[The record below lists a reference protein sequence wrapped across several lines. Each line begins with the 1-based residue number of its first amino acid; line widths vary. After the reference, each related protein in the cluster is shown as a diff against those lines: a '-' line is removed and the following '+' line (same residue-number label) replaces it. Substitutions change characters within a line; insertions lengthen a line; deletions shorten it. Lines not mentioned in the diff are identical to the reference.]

1 MSPPQRRS
9 CSGKAISRDKRAD
22 RSSRALV
29 YTRRVAGKLLIVG
42 TPIGNLSDF
51 SPRAIE
57 SMKSADVILCED
69 TRHTGKLL
77 AHFGIER
84 PTHRFDDHTEDA
96 RASSF
101 ADQIAAGSTVAL
113 VSDAG
118 MPLVSDPGYRLVRIA
133 RERGLDVEPI
143 PGPFAG
149 VLALVASGIA
159 PLPFTFLGFPPHRAG
174 ERADFYRA
182 AVPLGHTVILYES
195 PERIVDSLADALE
208 VLGDVE
214 ASVSREMTKVY
225 EETVRGMLSEVLAE
239 LRTRES
245 IRGEITV
252 VLGAAVAAHSEAD
265 PVAIAAEFE
274 RLRSTGMRRNDAVKA
289 VAEKFGLRK
298 NDVYRMLL

>member
-1 MSPPQRRS
+1 M
-9 CSGKAISRDKRAD
+9 
-22 RSSRALV
+22 
-29 YTRRVAGKLLIVG
+29 AGKLLIVG

-51 SPRAIE
+51 SPRGIE
-57 SMKSADVILCED
+57 ALQSADAILCED

-84 PTHRFDDHTEDA
+84 PMHRFDDHTEDA

-101 ADQIAAGSTVAL
+101 ADQIAGGATIAL

-118 MPLVSDPGYRLVRIA
+118 MPLVSDPGYPLVRIA
-133 RERGLDVEPI
+133 RERQLIVETI

-149 VLALVASGIA
+149 VLGLVASGIP
-159 PLPFTFLGFPPHRAG
+159 PLPFTFLGFPPHRTG
-174 ERADFYRA
+174 ERTDFYRTA
-182 AVPLGHTVILYES
+182 ALLGHTIVLYES
-195 PERIVDSLADALE
+195 PERVVDSLADALA

-214 ASVSREMTKVY
+214 ASVSREMTKIY
-225 EETVRGMLSEVLAE
+225 EETLRGSLREVLAS
-239 LRTRES
+239 LRARDQ

-252 VLGAAVAAHSEAD
+252 VLGA
-265 PVAIAAEFE
+265 PVASSSEIDPALVAAEFE

-289 VAEKFGLRK
+289 VAEEFGLRK